1 VTNNFQSRVLLVF
14 VGLIVLAQ
22 VGTTT
27 AMYLAARRTADLLA
41 DQQLATADRLVQD
54 VFAARDVQYRS
65 SLQAL
70 AADFAF
76 REAVSSHDAPTIA
89 SALANH
95 GARIGADLVVLLDNA
110 GQVIASTDSSL
121 ESSPSLSLA
130 QLMSSA
136 RDQAHLPAIGSF
148 KGQLLQIVVVPVRAP
163 DTIGWVGMGFVLR
176 DFVMEQ
182 IKAIGGVDITLSS
195 LNAGGATSLAAS
207 TLPKPE
213 RGALEQQVQTL
224 IGGGRAAR
232 VVALDDDEYLTRV
245 VAVTGG
251 IGQPFFAVLQLPQSV
266 VTAPLIA
273 LRVRL
278 LQWAGGVTV
287 LCLLAALLSARVL
300 AHPIQALASAAR
312 NMRVAKRGETRK
324 TMQNEDDVSS
334 LAGAFHALTHRTQY
348 DALTGLPNRILL
360 AEWLS
365 ASISRAERERT
376 PLAVV
381 VVDLNGFKNI
391 NENLGRAMG
400 DLVLRKTAQRLLRCM
415 RASDILARV
424 GSDEFVL
431 VLEGVTQVGALE
443 IINRLMP
450 IIAKPMQSPHGPVQV
465 SMRAGIAVFPD
476 HSRDRESLLHMADA
490 AKVESKSRKEATAVA
505 KMPQPMSTATMSTAV
520 STIRAPTT
528 HDTWSGAPW
537 EGDDLATQPMK
548 KIDIDVP

>member
-1 VTNNFQSRVLLVF
+1 VTNTFHSRVLLVI

-27 AMYLAARRTADLLA
+27 AMYIAARRTADSLA
-41 DQQLATADRLVQD
+41 DQQLAPADRLVQD
-54 VFAARDVQYRS
+54 VFAARDLQYRN

-95 GARIGADLVVLLDNA
+95 GARISADLVVLLDGS

-121 ESSPSLSLA
+121 ESSSSLSLV

-136 RDQAHLPAIGSF
+136 RDQGHTPAIASF
-148 KGQLLQIVVVPVRAP
+148 KGHLLQIVVVPVRAP

-176 DFVMEQ
+176 DFVVDQ
-182 IKAIGGVDITLSS
+182 IKAIGGVDISISS
-195 LNAGGATSLAAS
+195 LNAGGATGVAAS
-207 TLPKPE
+207 TLPKAE
-213 RGALEQQVQTL
+213 RVALEQQVPML
-224 IGGGRAAR
+224 IGGGVAAR
-232 VVALDDDEYLTRV
+232 VVALENDEYLTRV

-251 IGQPFFAVLQLPQSV
+251 IGQPFFAILQLPQSV

-273 LRVRL
+273 LRGRL
-278 LQWAGGVTV
+278 LIWAGGVTV
-287 LCLLAALLSARVL
+287 LCLLAAVLSARVL
-300 AHPIQALASAAR
+300 AQPIQALASAAR
-312 NMRVAKRGETRK
+312 HLRVAKRGETQK
-324 TMQNEDDVSS
+324 TEQTEDDVSS
-334 LAGAFHALTHRTQY
+334 LAGAFHALAHRTQY
-348 DALTGLPNRILL
+348 DALTGLPNRTLL

-450 IIAKPMQSPHGPVQV
+450 IIAKPMQSPHGAVQV

-476 HSRDRESLLHMADA
+476 HSRDRESLLHLADA
-490 AKVESKSRKEATAVA
+490 AKVESKTRKEATAVA
-505 KMPQPMSTATMSTAV
+505 KAPPALASASMSTSV
-520 STIRAPTT
+520 SSIRAPST